1 VKVQVQSRKINNK
14 NSAVVKRSS
23 YAIQYAL
30 KQIKESPV
38 APYVTKLLLFGSCA
52 RREQTFSSDVD
63 LLLEVS
69 ENITED
75 FRIELVKL
83 RSIVTPIDVDAPKV
97 DLRIV
102 IGNAWEKNPMLYYK
116 NIRRDGIDIWNQE
129 ETEDF
134 DG

>member
-1 VKVQVQSRKINNK
+1 MQVQSRKINNK

>member
-1 VKVQVQSRKINNK
+1 MQIQSRKINNK
-14 NSAVVKRSS
+14 NSTVVKRSN

-30 KQIKESPV
+30 RQIKKSPV

-52 RREQTFSSDVD
+52 RRQQTFSSDVD

-75 FRIELVKL
+75 FRIDFVKL
-83 RSIVTPIDVDAPKV
+83 RSMVTPIDVDAPEV

-102 IGNAWEKNPMLYYK
+102 IDNAWEKNSMLYYK
-116 NIRRDGIDIWNQE
+116 NIRRYGIDIWN
-129 ETEDF
+129 
-134 DG
+134 

>member
-1 VKVQVQSRKINNK
+1 MQIQSRKINNK
-14 NSAVVKRSS
+14 NSTVVKRSN

-30 KQIKESPV
+30 RQIKKSPV

-52 RREQTFSSDVD
+52 RWQQTFSSDVD

-75 FRIELVKL
+75 FRIDLVKL
-83 RSIVTPIDVDAPKV
+83 RSMVTPIDVDAPEV

-116 NIRRDGIDIWNQE
+116 NIRRYGIDIWN
-129 ETEDF
+129 
-134 DG
+134 

>member
-1 VKVQVQSRKINNK
+1 MQIQSRKINNK
-14 NSAVVKRSS
+14 NSTVVKRSN

-30 KQIKESPV
+30 RQIKKSPV

-52 RREQTFSSDVD
+52 RRQQTFSSDVD

-75 FRIELVKL
+75 FRIDFVKL
-83 RSIVTPIDVDAPKV
+83 RSMVTPIDVDAPEV

-102 IGNAWEKNPMLYYK
+102 IGNAWEKNSMLYYK
-116 NIRRDGIDIWNQE
+116 NIRRYGIDIWN
-129 ETEDF
+129 
-134 DG
+134 